1 MALLEELVVGV
12 DYGKKKEKLFIVRKN
27 KRLEKK
33 REKLV
38 VAPLDM
44 RWSIGGY
51 ASDLWWRQASGDDG
65 LAKKLG
71 GRLFFLIFAPDFLH
85 PQAMKSTPIY
95 KGWKRDVLSLLV
107 PNLDF

>member
-1 MALLEELVVGV
+1 VALLEELVVGV

-65 LAKKLG
+65 WWQK
-71 GRLFFLIFAPDFLH
+71 
-85 PQAMKSTPIY
+85 
-95 KGWKRDVLSLLV
+95 
-107 PNLDF
+107 N